1 VGIFREVGDMG
12 VKTEHC
18 CIRRE
23 LFIAENLLDND
34 IESLVLASLIP
45 IMT

>member
-1 VGIFREVGDMG
+1 MGIFREVGNMG

-23 LFIAENLLDND
+23 LFIAENFFDND
-34 IESLVLASLIP
+34 FESLLLALLIP